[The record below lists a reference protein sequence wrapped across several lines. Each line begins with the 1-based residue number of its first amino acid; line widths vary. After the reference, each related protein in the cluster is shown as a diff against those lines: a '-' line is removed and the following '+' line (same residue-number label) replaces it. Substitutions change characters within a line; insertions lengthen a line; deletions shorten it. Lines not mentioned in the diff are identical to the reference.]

1 MQTKVRNMAIR
12 ILSSKSIFLRSF
24 VTTLKFSSG
33 ALQHSDL
40 RLPPSPP
47 DIVNDVSRVLSDHRN
62 PHDDLEHSLNTF
74 STHVSTTTVE
84 QVLKRCKNLGFSA
97 HRFFLWAK
105 TIPGFQ
111 HSVESYHILVD
122 VLGSSK
128 QFAILWDLLIDMR
141 ESKCCEISPQIFRIV
156 FRAYSRANL
165 PRDAI
170 RAFNR
175 MVEFGIKP
183 GVDDLDQLLYTLCK
197 RKHVKHAHEFFDK
210 IKGGF
215 EPNVKTFSILIRG
228 WGDVGDGNQARKV
241 FDEMLDTK
249 CLVDVLAYNSY
260 LEALCKG
267 GNSDEAYKIFRGMPS
282 NGIEPD
288 ACTYSVFI
296 RAYCEA
302 NDIHSVFRV
311 LDRMRKCS
319 LLPNVFTYNC
329 IIKKLLKNEK
339 VEEAYEL
346 LDEMIEYGVRPDA
359 WSYNALLAFHC
370 DHSEVNRALKLLSR
384 MENDNCVPDR
394 HSYNM
399 VLKLLIRIGR
409 FDRMAAVWE
418 NMSVKGYYP
427 SASTYSVMIHG
438 LCKKKGKL
446 EEACKYFEMMVDE
459 GIPPYSS
466 TVEMLRNRLLGLGLL
481 EQIEILACKMERS
494 TSCSIQEFANAMR
507 GNRPFKASR
516 NEESEFESD

>member
-1 MQTKVRNMAIR
+1 MQTKVNMAIR

-33 ALQHSDL
+33 ALQHYL

-175 MVEFGIKP
+175 MIEFGIKP
-183 GVDDLDQLLYTLCK
+183 G
-197 RKHVKHAHEFFDK
+197 
-210 IKGGF
+210 
-215 EPNVKTFSILIRG
+215 G

-241 FDEMLDTK
+241 FDEMLETK

-346 LDEMIEYGVRPDA
+346 LDEMIEYGVKPDA
-359 WSYNALLAFHC
+359 WSYNAVLAFHC

-409 FDRMAAVWE
+409 FDRMAAVWGE
-418 NMSVKGYYP
+418 YVSERVLSFCFNLFCHD
-427 SASTYSVMIHG
+427 HG

-481 EQIEILACKMERS
+481 EQMRYLLVKWNEVLLAQYKSLQM
-494 TSCSIQEFANAMR
+494 
-507 GNRPFKASR
+507 P
-516 NEESEFESD
+516 